1 MAIPMPRRVLVL
13 ALDGATFDVIRPLA
27 AEGRLP
33 HLARWMVEGEARPL
47 RSTVPP
53 MTFPAWSSFLTGLG
67 PGRHG
72 IFDFT
77 RKVEGRWRIR
87 FVHAGERA
95 GASVLARASAAGRRV
110 LCLGMPATWPPEPVR
125 GLLVSGF
132 DAPVSAGTDER
143 SASDPAL
150 YRRIAARVGPWMRP
164 GLRESAEEAAFHER
178 ALPVLLERV
187 DRKRDFA
194 LEALRVLEAEGGRPD
209 LAVVVFSE
217 TDTVAHHYWRD
228 HDAAS
233 PRHDP
238 AATPE
243 RRGAIAAVYERVDA
257 ACGEI
262 RRAFGEDAVC
272 AVVSDHGAGG
282 ADARVVHLN
291 RFLEEHGFL
300 ARRRRT
306 STADR
311 SARRLRDAALR
322 LLPPAAAQALF
333 RRLRAGAARIESAAR
348 FGGFDWRR
356 TAAVSEEANT
366 LPGIWINL
374 RGREA
379 TGIVAPADYERLRD
393 ELIDALGSWR
403 TPEGEPVVARARR
416 REEVYEGP
424 FVGRAPDLVLDLGTP
439 GGYSLSLV
447 PTPWEAGGPALRTLS
462 GPELAGGR
470 GRGMNGTHRPEGIW
484 IAAGLPPS
492 GLPPDAAASI
502 VDAAPTL
509 LDALGVP
516 PDAGASSG
524 DGLSLLRR
532 ELSAREEALIAD
544 RLRALGYLE

>member
-1 MAIPMPRRVLVL
+1 MNARRVLVL
-13 ALDGATFDVIRPLA
+13 ALDGATFDVIRPLVEA
-27 AEGRLP
+27 GRLP
-33 HLARWMVEGEARPL
+33 HLARLMAEGEARPL

-77 RKVEGRWRIR
+77 RKVEGRWQIR
-87 FVHAGERA
+87 FAHAGERA
-95 GASVLARASAAGRRV
+95 GRSLLARASAAGRRV

-150 YRRIAARVGPWMRP
+150 YRRIAGRVGPWMRP
-164 GLRESAEEAAFHER
+164 GLRESAEDAAFHER
-178 ALPVLLERV
+178 ALPVLLDRV

-194 LEALRVLEAEGGRPD
+194 LEALRAMREDGGPPD
-209 LAVVVFSE
+209 LAIVVFSE
-217 TDTVAHHYWRD
+217 TDTVSHHYWRD
-228 HDAAS
+228 HDPAS

-238 AATPE
+238 AAPPE
-243 RRGAIAAVYERVDA
+243 RRRAVAAVYERVDA

-272 AVVSDHGAGG
+272 VAVSDHGAGG

-291 RFLEEHGFL
+291 RFLEERGFL
-300 ARRRRT
+300 ARRPAASR
-306 STADR
+306 ADAA
-311 SARRLRDAALR
+311 ARRLRDLALR
-322 LLPPAAAQALF
+322 WLPPAAAQALF
-333 RRLRAGAARIESAAR
+333 RRLRGSAARIESAAR

-366 LPGIWINL
+366 LPGVWINL
-374 RGREA
+374 RGREQ
-379 TGIVAPADYERLRD
+379 TGIVGPDDYEDLRD
-393 ELIDALGSWR
+393 ALIEALESWR
-403 TPEGEPVVARARR
+403 TPEGAPVVARARR
-416 REEVYEGP
+416 REELYEGP
-424 FVGRAPDLVLDLGTP
+424 FTGRAPDLVLELGAP
-439 GGYSLSLV
+439 GGYALSLV
-447 PTPWEAGGPALRTLS
+447 PTPWAARPPALRTLS
-462 GPELAGGR
+462 GEELAGGR
-470 GRGMNGTHRPEGIW
+470 GRGMNGTHRPDGIW

-492 GLPPDAAASI
+492 GLPAEAAASI

-509 LDALGVP
+509 LDALGIP
-516 PDAGASSG
+516 WEAGDTA
-524 DGLSLLRR
+524 DGISLLRR
-532 ELSAREEALIAD
+532 ELSPREEALIAD